1 MTITAKIYEMEY
13 SCSPGGED
21 CWEIDVNNYC
31 YSDFKTA
38 GDAVKFL
45 LDKYPYKE
53 LQLTVQSLNWH
64 GVAFAN

>member
-1 MTITAKIYEMEY
+1 MTIKAQVYQMEY

-38 GDAVKFL
+38 GDAIHFL

-53 LQLTVQSLNWH
+53 LQLTVQSLNWY
-64 GVAFAN
+64 GVANAN

>member
-1 MTITAKIYEMEY
+1 MTIKAQVYEMEY

-21 CWEIDVNNYC
+21 CWEINVNDYC

-38 GDAVKFL
+38 GDAIQFL

-53 LQLTVQSLNWH
+53 LQLTVQSLNWY